1 MKTTTGRDPP
11 TDHRRAQIAPRLYTD
26 APIRE
31 IIQFILKNYLN
42 NKVMKTTVVN
52 SNLNGKT
59 NSNVTAKAGSTTQT
73 PPNPQ
78 SGIAP
83 SKTFDSGNGR
93 KDDEPKKS
101 ESPATATEQ
110 PKAEQPK
117 AEAVKTEAP
126 KAEEQPKAEATKA
139 EIKQALAE
147 HRPAMNL
154 EQALKWVETMH
165 RRKIHRDKLVE
176 TISTLDAFEVA
187 QMDDAEE
194 TGTNHFQGCE
204 LTIEDDSRK
213 QFSTKNP
220 FIIKAV
226 AEYVKTLC
234 VDKLAEI
241 EGEIVIPA

>member
-1 MKTTTGRDPP
+1 
-11 TDHRRAQIAPRLYTD
+11 
-26 APIRE
+26 
-31 IIQFILKNYLN
+31 
-42 NKVMKTTVVN
+42 MKTTVVN

-59 NSNVTAKAGSTTQT
+59 NNNVNAKAGSTNPT

-78 SGIAP
+78 SGITP
-83 SKTFDSGNGR
+83 SKTFDGGNS
-93 KDDEPKKS
+93 KADEPKKTDS
-101 ESPATATEQ
+101 SAPAQTT
-110 PKAEQPK
+110 
-117 AEAVKTEAP
+117 
-126 KAEEQPKAEATKA
+126 EQPKAEATKTEA
-139 EIKQALAE
+139 EQPKAEPTKTEIKQALAE
-147 HRPAMNL
+147 HKPAMNL

-194 TGTNHFQGCE
+194 TGTTHFQGCE

>member
-1 MKTTTGRDPP
+1 MKTTNGRSPP
-11 TDHRRAQIAPRLYTD
+11 PEHSRAHTAPRLYTD
-26 APIRE
+26 APIGE
-31 IIQFILKNYLN
+31 IIQVIFKNHLN
-42 NKVMKTTVVN
+42 NKVMKTEVIN
-52 SNLNGKT
+52 SNLTGKA

-73 PPNPQ
+73 APNPQ

-83 SKTFDSGNGR
+83 SKTFANGNG
-93 KDDEPKKS
+93 KADEPKKS

-110 PKAEQPK
+110 PKPQPK
-117 AEAVKTEAP
+117 AEAS
-126 KAEEQPKAEATKA
+126 KA
-139 EIKQALAE
+139 EIKQAFAE
-147 HRPAMNL
+147 HKPAMNL

-176 TISTLDAFEVA
+176 TISMLDAFEVA